1 MLPNRPRSELLLLD
15 FLFRFGLVSGV
26 GLGLLLSNLDLV
38 WESLKFVRCEEE
50 WRKCSLAEDE
60 RETQQ
65 CSRLMALYSGP
76 IG

>member
-1 MLPNRPRSELLLLD
+1 MLPNRPRSELFGF
-15 FLFRFGLVSGV
+15 FLRFGLVSGV
-26 GLGLLLSNLDLV
+26 GLGLLVCNLDLV
-38 WESLKFVRCEEE
+38 RESLKFVRCEEE
-50 WRKCSLAEDE
+50 WRKCGLAEDE